1 MPTDT
6 YSDEQNIA
14 QQIYQRNRELLQERR
29 RAEDLLFNVSE
40 GVFAVD
46 KEFKITIFNNRLNMM
61 LGLPE
66 GTALG
71 KDVDDVIILET
82 EKGVPVD
89 IKQYCFLPPQKM
101 PILTD
106 LVLKSPVNDF
116 FVKVMFSYIKSEK
129 DEEDSEC
136 LVTISDVTKE
146 IMLDKTKD
154 DFLSLASHELR
165 TPLTIIKSYLWMLL
179 NDQKSPLGDQ
189 QKTYA
194 ERTAAS
200 TETMIAMVNDMLN
213 ISRLEQGKLNFNLKA
228 GKIINSIQEG
238 LTGFDLKAK
247 EKNIG
252 FKIDFSTLPLE
263 TDAYYDDDKFKECI
277 VNLVGNAI
285 KFTKEGEVKVNVEN
299 AGNYIKISIID
310 TGVGISPEDVPQLF
324 QKFGKGQRS
333 YEKSEITGGSGLGLY
348 IVKIYIEAMGGEVG
362 YSSPGDFK
370 GSVFWITVPK
380 FTQIHV

>member
-6 YSDEQNIA
+6 YSDDQSIA

-136 LVTISDVTKE
+136 LVTISDITKE
-146 IMLDKTKD
+146 ILLDKTKD

-179 NDQKSPLGDQ
+179 NDQKCPLGDQ

-200 TETMIAMVNDMLN
+200 TETMIAMVNDLLN

-228 GKIINSIQEG
+228 GKII
-238 LTGFDLKAK
+238 
-247 EKNIG
+247 
-252 FKIDFSTLPLE
+252 
-263 TDAYYDDDKFKECI
+263 
-277 VNLVGNAI
+277 
-285 KFTKEGEVKVNVEN
+285 
-299 AGNYIKISIID
+299 
-310 TGVGISPEDVPQLF
+310 
-324 QKFGKGQRS
+324 
-333 YEKSEITGGSGLGLY
+333 
-348 IVKIYIEAMGGEVG
+348 
-362 YSSPGDFK
+362 
-370 GSVFWITVPK
+370 
-380 FTQIHV
+380 

>member
-1 MPTDT
+1 MPTTADVKPQ
-6 YSDEQNIA
+6 SIA
-14 QQIYQRNRELLQERR
+14 EEIYKRNRELLQERK
-29 RAEDLLFNVSE
+29 RAEDLLYNVSE

-46 KEFKITIFNNRLNMM
+46 KDFNITIFNHTLENM
-61 LGLPE
+61 LSLPE
-66 GTALG
+66 SVAVG
-71 KDVDDVIILET
+71 KKMEEVVVIENEKNERVDL
-82 EKGVPVD
+82 
-89 IKQYCFLPPQKM
+89 KQYCFLPQQIT
-101 PILTD
+101 PILSG
-106 LVLKSPVNDF
+106 LVLKGSSTSYFVN
-116 FVKVMFSYIKSEK
+116 VRFSVIQSEIHA
-129 DEEDSEC
+129 DESEC
-136 LVTISDVTKE
+136 LITISDITKE
-146 IMLDKTKD
+146 ILLDKTKD

-189 QKTYA
+189 QKIYA

-228 GKIINSIQEG
+228 GKIISSIQEG

-348 IVKIYIEAMGGEVG
+348 IVKIYIEA
-362 YSSPGDFK
+362 
-370 GSVFWITVPK
+370 VF
-380 FTQIHV
+380 FGLRFRSLRRFMRNH

>member
-1 MPTDT
+1 MPTTADVKPQ
-6 YSDEQNIA
+6 SIA
-14 QQIYQRNRELLQERR
+14 EEIYKRNRELLQERK
-29 RAEDLLFNVSE
+29 RAEDLLYNVSE

-46 KEFKITIFNNRLNMM
+46 KDFNITIFNHTLENM
-61 LGLPE
+61 LSLPE
-66 GTALG
+66 SVAVG
-71 KDVDDVIILET
+71 KKMEEVVVIENEKNERVDL
-82 EKGVPVD
+82 
-89 IKQYCFLPPQKM
+89 KQYCFLPQQIT
-101 PILTD
+101 PILSG
-106 LVLKSPVNDF
+106 LVLKGSSTSYFVN
-116 FVKVMFSYIKSEK
+116 VRFSVIQSEIHA
-129 DEEDSEC
+129 DESEC
-136 LVTISDVTKE
+136 LITISDITKE
-146 IMLDKTKD
+146 ILLDKTKD

-189 QKTYA
+189 QKIYA

-228 GKIINSIQEG
+228 GKIISSIQEG

-380 FTQIHV
+380 FTQIHA